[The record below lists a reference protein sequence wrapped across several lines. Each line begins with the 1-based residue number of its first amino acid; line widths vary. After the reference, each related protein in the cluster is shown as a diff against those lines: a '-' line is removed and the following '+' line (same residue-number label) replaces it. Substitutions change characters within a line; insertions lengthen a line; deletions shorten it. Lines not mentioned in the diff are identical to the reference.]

1 MHGCQVGAANSGEH
15 ELTKKKSY
23 LFFKI
28 HRTSD
33 IHMHFFG
40 PSNRAYGFYG
50 TSISHDSI
58 FEVNKSA
65 WMATGAEKS
74 QEQFSPEKRSR
85 FFLKFHEPVA
95 PLWVLWLSQTN
106 HMVFTE
112 FLLARAKIAR
122 SIKVLGW
129 QTGSKNAGAGFS
141 EKEFLIF

>member
-1 MHGCQVGAANSGEH
+1 MSSRGRKITGARFNEKEVLIVS
-15 ELTKKKSY
+15 KV
-23 LFFKI
+23 

-33 IHMHFFG
+33 IHMEFFG
-40 PSNRAYGFYG
+40 PSNRAYGFHG
-50 TSISHDSI
+50 TSTSQHSF

-65 WMATGAEKS
+65 WMATGAGKS

-95 PLWVLWLSQTN
+95 PLCVLWLSQTD

-129 QTGSKNAGAGFS
+129 QTGPQNAGVGFS
-141 EKEFLIF
+141 EKEVLIF